1 MPLFPVA
8 PHAEAYSIHQ
18 IPIYYMDKSISFYDA
33 DAEGYYHGLTLGLI
47 ALLDSQYQIKS
58 NGESGD
64 GRFDISLLPREKKYP
79 GIIME
84 LKWKSGLGN
93 AELEALSA
101 EALRQI
107 EGKRYTQE
115 MNETGIVQ
123 ILKLGIAFS
132 NY

>member
-1 MPLFPVA
+1 
-8 PHAEAYSIHQ
+8 
-18 IPIYYMDKSISFYDA
+18 MDKSISFYDA

-64 GRFDISLLPREKKYP
+64 GQFDISLLPREKKYP

-107 EGKRYTQE
+107 EGKRYTQV